1 MCSDELMVNVMRKSE
16 VCCQRADNH
25 VSTGVCRYKVTSRD
39 ILHPRPRRGVPKG
52 TLRDML
58 QRTTLAPRP
67 VRPEIQLMKS
77 QDSVE
82 ERDEH
87 SAIIRQLV

>member
-39 ILHPRPRRGVPKG
+39 ILASQAEEGCSEGDVTGHASENYA
-52 TLRDML
+52 
-58 QRTTLAPRP
+58 RT
-67 VRPEIQLMKS
+67 
-77 QDSVE
+77 
-82 ERDEH
+82 
-87 SAIIRQLV
+87 